1 MASKETNQFIRII
14 EKPVSNSV
22 VVYLD
27 NIKAKQEHYTID
39 YTAGNIIFTAPVK
52 DKTNIFANFE
62 FDVPVRFDMDY
73 LPISIDGK
81 NLYSCKEINLIEIK
95 L

>member
-1 MASKETNQFIRII
+1 
-14 EKPVSNSV
+14 V
-22 VVYLD
+22 
-27 NIKAKQEHYTID
+27 HYTID
-39 YTAGNIIFTAPVK
+39 STTGNITFTSPIK
-52 DKTNIFANFE
+52 DGANIFANFE

>member
-1 MASKETNQFIRII
+1 
-14 EKPVSNSV
+14 V
-22 VVYLD
+22 VTREGY
-27 NIKAKQEHYTID
+27 NID
-39 YTAGNIIFTAPVK
+39 YTAGNIIFTSPINAK
-52 DKTNIFANFE
+52 INIFANFE

-81 NLYSCKEINLIEIK
+81 DLYSCKEINLIEIK